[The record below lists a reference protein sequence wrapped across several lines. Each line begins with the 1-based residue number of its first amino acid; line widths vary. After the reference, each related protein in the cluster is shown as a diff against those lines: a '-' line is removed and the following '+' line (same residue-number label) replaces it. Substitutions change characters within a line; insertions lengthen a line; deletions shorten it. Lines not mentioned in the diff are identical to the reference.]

1 MRLRRSLHFVPGA
14 NEKMMGKALTLG
26 ADALI
31 FDLEDSVTPE
41 AKLAAREAVCD
52 WLDENH
58 ECGKERLVRVNPLDS
73 PWGRDDLE
81 AIVMHQPDG
90 IVLPKVFSRETVE
103 SVDSILR
110 MAEKML
116 PPPLTG

>member
-14 NEKMMGKALTLG
+14 NEKMMGKALNSKRG
-26 ADALI
+26 CAH

-41 AKLAAREAVCD
+41 AKLAAREAVCE

-58 ECGKERLVRVNPLDS
+58 ECGKERLVRVNPFDS

-90 IVLPKVFSRETVE
+90 IVLPKVFLER
-103 SVDSILR
+103 
-110 MAEKML
+110 
-116 PPPLTG
+116 P